1 MFAQTLVW
9 AAGTGNIS
17 LAWLGL
23 VAAKLAGPGW
33 LLGWLSSDGS
43 HLTGLQ
49 LKLAGWLMDGR
60 ARLELL
66 SWAHG
71 GSKNAPIQRALDK
84 DIFKHFSKH
93 FLIEKVLLEVLE
105 KCLYPEL
112 WKRTA

>member
-1 MFAQTLVW
+1 MVW
-9 AAGTGNIS
+9 AAGAEDIS

-23 VAAKLAGPGW
+23 VAAKLTGPGW

-66 SWAHG
+66 SLGLGILFVRAD
-71 GSKNAPIQRALDK
+71 NA
-84 DIFKHFSKH
+84 S
-93 FLIEKVLLEVLE
+93 
-105 KCLYPEL
+105 
-112 WKRTA
+112 

>member
-71 GSKNAPIQRALDK
+71 GSKNAPIQKALDK
-84 DIFKHFSKH
+84 DIFKHFFKH
-93 FLIEKVLLEVLE
+93 FLIE
-105 KCLYPEL
+105 
-112 WKRTA
+112 